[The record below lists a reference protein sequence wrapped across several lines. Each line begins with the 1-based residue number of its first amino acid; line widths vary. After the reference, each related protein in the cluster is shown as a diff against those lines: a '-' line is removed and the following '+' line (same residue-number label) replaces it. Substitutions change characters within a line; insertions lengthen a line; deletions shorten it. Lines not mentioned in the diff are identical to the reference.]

1 MGDSIHF
8 LIDLT
13 VTNPSDFL
21 PFKREDSSP
30 KENLTNNMHKSVDS
44 FVGFISI
51 EFGPTAN
58 GFGNLL
64 V

>member
-1 MGDSIHF
+1 LTKSVRF
-8 LIDLT
+8 LA
-13 VTNPSDFL
+13 NQ
-21 PFKREDSSP
+21 KEDSSP

-51 EFGPTAN
+51 EFGPTAH